1 MIEIIIAL
9 LLALGINLDR
19 EQITVVDQTTG
30 ISFGVGTGTGSSNAE
45 IDNPKVFILLQDD
58 AGNYYLERR

>member
-30 ISFGVGTGTGSSNAE
+30 ISFGVGTGSGSSNAE

-58 AGNYYLERR
+58 SGKYYLERR